1 MVTGVNNMLVSMTG
15 AQSSGKTTLLNY
27 FNNETTFKETHR
39 TWNVVPE
46 VTRKL
51 KRNGFKINDDHD
63 NYTDTQIAILV
74 DHLNNIFSYSANQD
88 MSTILD
94 RCIIDGYIYTRYFR
108 MEGKVNE
115 FTDLMFS
122 KMLNR
127 YIKKYDRI
135 FYASPY
141 DVSLI
146 HDGERSTSESFRN
159 KIIKL
164 YEELILGKYPNVFV
178 LEGSIEKR
186 YNSMIEIIEDD
197 KALQQKHK

>member
-1 MVTGVNNMLVSMTG
+1 MLISMTG

-27 FNNETTFKETHR
+27 FNSETTFKETHR
-39 TWNVVPE
+39 TWHVVPE

-51 KRNGFKINDDHD
+51 KRNGFKINDDHA

-74 DHLNNIFSYSANQD
+74 DHLNNIFSYSTNED
-88 MSTILD
+88 MNTILD

-135 FYASPY
+135 FYTSPY

-159 KIIKL
+159 KIIEL
-164 YEELILGKYPNVFV
+164 YEQLILGKYPNVFV

-197 KALQQKHK
+197 KARQSKRK